1 MAKTLA
7 KFETSSVRLTLK
19 RHNFS
24 TDVDYVK
31 LYSVVSEPKN
41 KNAGWHGETS
51 YYDHESQAAEYF
63 QSEVHFWMR

>member
-7 KFETSSVRLTLK
+7 KFETRSVRLTLK
-19 RHNFS
+19 RHNYS

-31 LYSVVSEPKN
+31 LYSVESEPKR
-41 KNAGWHGETS
+41 KNAGWHVEKA